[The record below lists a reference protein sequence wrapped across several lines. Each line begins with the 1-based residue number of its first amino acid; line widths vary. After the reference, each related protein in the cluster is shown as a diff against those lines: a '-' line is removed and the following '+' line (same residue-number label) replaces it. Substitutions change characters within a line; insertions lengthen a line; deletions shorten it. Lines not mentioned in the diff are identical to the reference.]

1 MIDLSDIENAFVASL
16 GQKLTG
22 SASVG
27 NPPAARPNIV
37 GVKDARG
44 QTVEI
49 RIKRGFP
56 VSSAIDEDM
65 AAGRV
70 VIIVGPEQGMT
81 RILKPLRSPPVVT
94 HTVPIT
100 MSVEV
105 TDPTVAINGLGTAGQ
120 VVGIGVGN
128 TGYAYRC
135 VGGETASAVAQNLA
149 SQINGAQVSQNQI
162 YVPGGHKLIAGV
174 VSDSFTSVE
183 VARQVQAFRI
193 AIYAPT
199 PALRDA
205 IGRLIAPTLMQVRR
219 FELEYGVTNAPKYL
233 NVWTDDTTAK
243 VDIFKRVE
251 RWEVEYPTNAVEQV
265 PGVLFAGLNSSG
277 KLVGQFHP
285 DGPITIERIIN
296 V

>member
-1 MIDLSDIENAFVASL
+1 MIDLSDIENAFIASL
-16 GQKLTG
+16 GEALTG
-22 SASVG
+22 SGMIA
-27 NPPAARPNIV
+27 NPPVARPNTRGITNT
-37 GVKDARG
+37 KG

-56 VSSAIDEDM
+56 VSDAINDDM
-65 AAGRV
+65 TAGRV
-70 VIIVGPEQGMT
+70 LIVVGPESGMT
-81 RILKPLRSPPVVT
+81 RILKPLRSPPVIT
-94 HTVPIT
+94 RTVPIT
-100 MSVEV
+100 MSVQV
-105 TDPTVAINGLGTAGQ
+105 TDPTVMINGIATAGQ
-120 VVGIGVGN
+120 VVGIGVGS

-135 VGGETASAVAQNLA
+135 VGGETASVVAQSLA
-149 SQINGAQVSQNQI
+149 SQINGAQVSMNQI

-199 PALRDA
+199 PAIRDA
-205 IGRLIAPTLMQVRR
+205 IGRLISPTLMQVRR

-233 NVWTDDTTAK
+233 NVWTDDATAK
-243 VDIFKRVE
+243 AGVFKRVE

-285 DGPITIERIIN
+285 DGPIKIERIIN